1 MNKIKYLI
9 ALSILFPAAIYAAE
23 ESSETSE
30 ITDDVAKESS
40 EKSEVTDDVAK
51 ELSAT
56 GVMLDGIAAIVND
69 GVVLKSQ
76 MNRQVDM
83 IIQRASDEG
92 MRLPPQDILEEQV
105 LEQLINEEIQLQRA
119 ARIGIE
125 ISDQTL
131 NLALMRIAEQNG
143 MKFEDLPE
151 LLAVDNID
159 YGEYR
164 RDMRTQLVLEQLRQ
178 IDVVGRISVAPREIE
193 QCIAEL
199 EDNVVV
205 NSEYN
210 LSHMLISVPDSATA
224 DDYAEAQAE
233 ADDVYQKLSDGADF
247 AEMAVRHSD
256 IASGLEGGQMGWR
269 KGSQLPT
276 LFSDVVGPLG
286 AGQFSKP
293 IRAVSGFHIVKVNEV
308 RGTLERSEVQQKEVR
323 HILVSPNEII
333 DSETAKQKL
342 SDARDRILAG
352 DAFAEVAKLVSDD
365 TGSANSGGEMGW
377 VNPGSFVPEFEKVA
391 DEIEIGVLSEPF
403 ETRFGW
409 HILEV
414 TDRRTYDNTEEVKER
429 NCIERVRN
437 SKLTDESELW
447 ARRIRDEAF
456 VEKRI

>member
-1 MNKIKYLI
+1 MKKIKYLI
-9 ALSILFPAAIYAAE
+9 ILFSIMPAATWAAE
-23 ESSETSE
+23 ELSESGE
-30 ITDDVAKESS
+30 
-40 EKSEVTDDVAK
+40 
-51 ELSAT
+51 
-56 GVMLDGIAAIVND
+56 MLDGIAAVVND

-76 MNRQVDM
+76 VERQLQM
-83 IIQRASDEG
+83 ITLRAEKQE

-119 ARIGIE
+119 SRIGVE
-125 ISDQTL
+125 ISDQIL
-131 NLALMRIAEQNG
+131 NSALKRIAEQNG

-151 LLAVDNID
+151 TLAKDGIN

-199 EDNVVV
+199 EDNIVV

-247 AEMAVRHSD
+247 AEMAIRHSD
-256 IASGLEGGQMGWR
+256 IASGLDGGQMGWR
-269 KGSQLPT
+269 MGSQLPT
-276 LFSDVVGPLG
+276 LFSDVVGNLS
-286 AGQFSKP
+286 AGQFSRP
-293 IRAVSGFHIVKVNEV
+293 IRAVSGFHIVKINEV
-308 RGTLERSEVQQKEVR
+308 RGTVERSEVQQKQVR
-323 HILVSPNEII
+323 HILVAPNEII
-333 DSETAKQKL
+333 DSETAQQKL
-342 SDARDRILAG
+342 RDARDRILAG
-352 DAFAEVAKLVSDD
+352 DVFAEVAKLVSDD

-414 TDRRTYDNTEEVKER
+414 TERRTYDNTEDVKKR
-429 NCIERVRN
+429 NCVERIRN
-437 SKLTDESELW
+437 SKLADESELW

-456 VEKRI
+456 VDKRI